1 MCLLVDFQ
9 CVSVWKSLA
18 AHLAV
23 HRFLTG
29 VKLLDVETEVSL
41 ATTGGGTEF
50 TLVDRLV
57 SSVDSAMSLQ
67 TVTLGE
73 PGVADITLVRFLPS
87 VDPEV
92 SLEFEGVRT
101 GIGAVR
107 TLVGSLSTVTSH
119 VSLELTKLH

>member
-9 CVSVWKSLA
+9 CVSATLTVNNNYQNLPPSKTSPVWKTLA

-29 VKLLDVETEVSL
+29 VKLLDVETEVGL

-57 SSVDSAMSLQ
+57 SGVDSAVSLQ

-73 PGVADITLVRFLPS
+73 TGVADITLVRFLPCKHPT
-87 VDPEV
+87 VK
-92 SLEFEGVRT
+92 LNF
-101 GIGAVR
+101 IGNVPDSN
-107 TLVGSLSTVTSH
+107 LPV
-119 VSLELTKLH
+119 